1 MSVCMYG
8 YRCVCVY
15 IHVVRYV
22 YIVWLYGCMR
32 AHAHTEIFYLLY
44 FIILYI
50 LPYIY
55 MFWYGG
61 RYLMEL
67 LCMYSFVYLRVR
79 TFIYILGIC
88 MSLLA
93 SYICTVG

>member
-1 MSVCMYG
+1 VDTMY
-8 YRCVCVY
+8 
-15 IHVVRYV
+15 
-22 YIVWLYGCMR
+22 LK
-32 AHAHTEIFYLLY
+32 
-44 FIILYI
+44 YI
-50 LPYIY
+50 LPSLFHNLVYIAVYIY

>member
-1 MSVCMYG
+1 
-8 YRCVCVY
+8 VY

-61 RYLMEL
+61 RYLMDPVYVFVCL
-67 LCMYSFVYLRVR
+67 FTCAHFYLYIGDMYVSVGLIYMYCWLRQ
-79 TFIYILGIC
+79 
-88 MSLLA
+88 S
-93 SYICTVG
+93 